1 MPTASAGIANAV
13 KAYDAARQ
21 GKPLGDANTSG
32 QSVISGG
39 DEFASL
45 VRGAIDEAI
54 KIGERSENLSIAALS
69 DKADINQVVT
79 AVAEAEIT
87 LQTVVAVRDK
97 VLEAYKDIIRM
108 PM

>member
-1 MPTASAGIANAV
+1 MPTASAGFANAI
-13 KAYDAARQ
+13 KAYDSARQ
-21 GKPLGDANTSG
+21 GKPLGEDTGRPQNVIAN
-32 QSVISGG
+32 G
-39 DEFASL
+39 DEFAGL
-45 VRGAIDEAI
+45 VRNAIDEAI
-54 KIGERSENLSIAALS
+54 KIGERSENLSVAAVT

-79 AVAEAEIT
+79 AVAEAEVT

>member
-1 MPTASAGIANAV
+1 MPTAAAGFANAI

-21 GKPLGDANTSG
+21 GQPLGETGPGPEKVVAD
-32 QSVISGG
+32 G
-39 DEFASL
+39 DQFASL
-45 VRGAIDEAI
+45 VRDAIDEAI
-54 KIGERSENLSIAALS
+54 KIGERSEKLSVDAVT

-79 AVAEAEIT
+79 AVAEAEVT

-97 VLEAYKDIIRM
+97 VIEAYKDIIRM